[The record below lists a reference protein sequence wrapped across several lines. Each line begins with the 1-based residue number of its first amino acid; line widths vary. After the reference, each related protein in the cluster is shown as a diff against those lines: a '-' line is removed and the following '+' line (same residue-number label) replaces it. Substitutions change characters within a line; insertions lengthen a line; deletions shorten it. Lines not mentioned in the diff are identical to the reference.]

1 MIFIGGRLPVD
12 GKKVIEH
19 RISLGTFER
28 NMLSDFVATK
38 SFQNAATPIISLMK
52 DVTGM
57 ATLYLI
63 LNFMFPNWS
72 LGIDLD
78 VVDDGKGGLW
88 DYLEI
93 QNVAGSA
100 IGIGVAA
107 YATGGLSL
115 IPSIIG
121 AVAGSIVTEG
131 AEEVLED
138 SRAAVL
144 PAYRGIQFM
153 LSLRNAADNVGYA
166 KSGAFSKFGSV

>member
-1 MIFIGGRLPVD
+1 MGGRLPVD

-57 ATLYLI
+57 ATLYLV
-63 LNFMFPNWS
+63 LNFMFPNWT
-72 LGIDLD
+72 LGLDLD
-78 VVDDGKGGLW
+78 AITQDGKNPKGLR

-93 QNVAGSA
+93 NNIAGSV
-100 IGIGVAA
+100 IGIGIAGF
-107 YATGGLSL
+107 ATGGLSI

-121 AVAGSIVTEG
+121 AVAGNIFVEG
-131 AEEVLED
+131 AEEVEED
-138 SRAAVL
+138 IKSAVT
-144 PAYRGIQFM
+144 PAYRSMIIM
-153 LSLRNAADNVGYA
+153 LSLRNAAKNVGYI
-166 KSGAFSKFGSV
+166 SSDGN

>member
-1 MIFIGGRLPVD
+1 MGGRLPVD

-38 SFQNAATPIISLMK
+38 SFQNAATPIVSLMK

-57 ATLYLI
+57 ATLYLV

-78 VVDDGKGGLW
+78 VVDDGNGGLW

-93 QNVAGSA
+93 QNIAGTA
-100 IGIGVAA
+100 IGVGVVA

-121 AVAGSIVTEG
+121 AIGGQIFTEG
-131 AEEVLED
+131 AEEIVED

-153 LSLRNAADNVGYA
+153 LSLRNAADKAGYTN
-166 KSGAFSKFGSV
+166 SGSV

>member
-1 MIFIGGRLPVD
+1 MGGRLPVD

-78 VVDDGKGGLW
+78 VVDDGNGGLW

-93 QNVAGSA
+93 QNIAGTT
-100 IGIGVAA
+100 IGVGVVA

-121 AVAGSIVTEG
+121 AIGGQVFTEG
-131 AEEVLED
+131 AEEIVED

-153 LSLRNAADNVGYA
+153 LSLRNAADKAGYTN
-166 KSGAFSKFGSV
+166 SGSV

>member
-1 MIFIGGRLPVD
+1 
-12 GKKVIEH
+12 
-19 RISLGTFER
+19 
-28 NMLSDFVATK
+28 
-38 SFQNAATPIISLMK
+38 MK

-57 ATLYLI
+57 ATLYLV

-78 VVDDGKGGLW
+78 VVDDGNGGLW

-93 QNVAGSA
+93 QNIAGTA
-100 IGIGVAA
+100 IGVGVVA

-121 AVAGSIVTEG
+121 AIGGQIFTEG
-131 AEEVLED
+131 AEEIVED

-153 LSLRNAADNVGYA
+153 LSLRNAADKAGYTN
-166 KSGAFSKFGSV
+166 SGSV

>member
-1 MIFIGGRLPVD
+1 MIMGGRLPVD

-38 SFQNAATPIISLMK
+38 SFQNAATPIVSLMK

-57 ATLYLI
+57 ATLYLV

-78 VVDDGKGGLW
+78 VVDDGNGGLW

-93 QNVAGSA
+93 QNIAGTA
-100 IGIGVAA
+100 IGVGVVA

-121 AVAGSIVTEG
+121 AIGGQIFTEG
-131 AEEVLED
+131 AEEIVED

-153 LSLRNAADNVGYA
+153 LSLRNAADKAGYTN
-166 KSGAFSKFGSV
+166 SGSV

>member
-1 MIFIGGRLPVD
+1 MGGRLPVD

-57 ATLYLI
+57 ATLYLV

-78 VVDDGKGGLW
+78 VVDDGNGGLW

-93 QNVAGSA
+93 QNIAGTA
-100 IGIGVAA
+100 IGVGVVA

-121 AVAGSIVTEG
+121 AIGGQIFTEG
-131 AEEVLED
+131 AEEIVED

-153 LSLRNAADNVGYA
+153 LSLRNAADKAGYTN
-166 KSGAFSKFGSV
+166 SGSV

>member
-1 MIFIGGRLPVD
+1 MGGRLPVD

-38 SFQNAATPIISLMK
+38 SFQNAATPIVSLMK

-57 ATLYLI
+57 ATLYLV

-72 LGIDLD
+72 LGIDLN
-78 VVDDGKGGLW
+78 VVDDANGGLW

-93 QNVAGSA
+93 QNIAGTA
-100 IGIGVAA
+100 VGVGVAA

-121 AVAGSIVTEG
+121 VIGGQLFTEG
-131 AEEVLED
+131 VEEVVED
-138 SRAAVL
+138 TRAAVL

-153 LSLRNAADNVGYA
+153 ISLRNAADKAGYL
-166 KSGAFSKFGSV
+166 KPGSV